1 MDWLQDK
8 KNLPIVAGVTG
19 LVIALAVVFLIMQF
33 RKSSGTGPVATG
45 TEEQL
50 QMPSMT
56 LPDEQRPVQTP
67 APVVAGAAGAPT
79 FPAQEAREDPFRPF
93 QQPGQKAPPPPPL
106 YVPSPG
112 RLFPP
117 KAERDIVQD
126 LRKQAALM
134 APQPRRRMAGLLY
147 NQRLYAILET
157 EGESQV
163 VKPGDLT
170 ADGKARVEII
180 EPTRIILKTTDAE
193 YPQTIEVKMAGADS
207 PAEGAIP
214 TPSEMTAPTPTG
226 PYGPYP
232 SMTLPS

>member
-8 KNLPIVAGVTG
+8 KNLPIVATVTG

-33 RKSSGTGPVATG
+33 RKSSDTGPVATT
-45 TEEQL
+45 TEEQY
-50 QMPSMT
+50 QTPSMT
-56 LPDEQRPVQTP
+56 MPQDQQPVQTV
-67 APVVAGAAGAPT
+67 APIASAAGAPT
-79 FPAQEAREDPFRPF
+79 FPAQEAREDPFKPF
-93 QQPGQKAPPPPPL
+93 QQAGQKRPPAPPL
-106 YVPSPG
+106 YVPPPG

-117 KAERDIVQD
+117 KAERDIVED

-193 YPQTIEVKMAGADS
+193 YPQTIEVKMAGADN
-207 PAEGAIP
+207 PAEGVIP
-214 TPSEMTAPTPTG
+214 SPGEMTAPTPTG

-232 SMTLPS
+232 GFAPS